1 MSKIIEERVTKM
13 SFDNAMF
20 EKAVAQSINTIEK
33 LKSSLTMENASKAL
47 NGIAEAGSNIKT
59 SIGGALE
66 EVSGKFGALDIAAGV
81 ALGNMVTT
89 AVSAGSRI
97 LKSLTLDPIIEGFNE
112 YETQLNAVQTILANT
127 QSKGSTLDDVNGAL
141 SELNKYADLTIYN
154 FTEMTRNIGTFT
166 AAGVGLNESVNAIK
180 GIANLAA
187 VSGSNSQQAST
198 AMYQL
203 SQALAAG
210 KVQLQDWN
218 SVVNAGMGGELFQ
231 NALIRTARVM
241 GTGVDAA
248 IEQYGTFRESLTK
261 GAWLTSEV
269 LTETLSQI
277 SGAYSEADLIAQG
290 YTEDQ
295 AKEIAQLAETAINA
309 ATKVKTFTQLMDTV
323 KEAVGSGWA
332 QTWQI
337 IIGDFEE
344 ARELWTG
351 ISDVL
356 TGFIG
361 KMSDARNSML
371 QAWKDAGGRTA
382 LLNSFKNILTGI
394 YNLIKPFT
402 DAFRALIPKVTGEQ
416 IAALCKGFEKL
427 TSFFRVSEK
436 TSQNLSKVLV
446 ALVSP
451 FKVVHFVIG
460 EVIKMFVA
468 LITIVS
474 KPIITLFQ
482 SIAVSIVNFS
492 AAVVD
497 FVTKIG
503 KAIQSTNIYLKAFD
517 ILTNYIKPMVNT
529 MVDFLS
535 KGYNKVVDALYSIR
549 NIGQDD
555 IVGFLNFIKVQL
567 EPLSFIGEYIQNGVN
582 QLMQYAP
589 VVKEKLTS
597 ALTMFNDIIKN
608 GSDSDAYWML
618 LTYVEAVQSKFE
630 HFIEYVKSS
639 TAILKE
645 KSIFSIMNDY
655 INEKFGPTISAISTY
670 VGRALYVLKEAFGNA
685 KDFTIDKFMLIVDK
699 FKIASERLSEVGNI
713 VNNGV
718 KGMVQALKTAKD
730 NIKSSADGF
739 KEAIN
744 TVSEALDFD
753 KFIQVIGGGAI
764 VGIIWKLKKMFD
776 DLMDI
781 VKGKQLQNGFIDVLD
796 NLAGTLEA
804 YQKNLKADR
813 LIKIAGAVAILA
825 GALFVIAQI
834 PVDKMLPAVG
844 TLGAVI
850 AELAVLMFAF
860 DKIGDN
866 KGIISSTK
874 MIATMIGL
882 ATTLVIISSALKKVA
897 DVPTDKLLSSIG
909 GLGLIMAELMS
920 AMLIMTKVS
929 QSMKGSSVVKTIV
942 TMTALSLVLSSLAK
956 TMIKMA
962 ELDWGQIARGSV
974 AIAVMCTA
982 LIVSANSIS
991 KNASKIK
998 KAAVGMISF
1007 TSALKAMAKVVEK
1020 LGGLDTDVLVKGLIA
1035 ISTVLGALTL
1045 FLNFAKLD
1053 GMSGSKGLGLLLLA
1067 TSLLVLSSAI
1077 KKFED
1082 VDAMSMV
1089 KGLLTL
1095 VVMTKMLNSI
1105 PGMISTAIGF
1115 SILGVALLGIAA
1127 AIRSF
1132 ANIDTLQMAKGLIS
1146 IAGAMSVI
1154 ALAMKLMPGSAISKA
1169 VSVSIL
1175 MSQLTKLGKAI
1186 TSMGSMQLSTIAKGL
1201 IAMAGA
1207 LAIITVA
1214 ANAMN
1219 GSVMGAAAI
1228 VVLSFALGSLA
1239 KALQAFGSMSLET
1252 IGIGLLA
1259 MAGVF
1264 TVLGIAGA
1272 LLTPVV
1278 PVLLALAGVFALLGV
1293 GTLALGA
1300 GLTVAATGL
1309 AALAASGAAGFAVI
1323 VNGIKGLLN
1332 LIPLLIVKIG
1342 EGLIA
1347 ALKVF
1352 SDNMPVIT
1360 EFVINAFKGM
1370 ITAMIAL
1377 IPLIV
1382 SGLMTLITTL
1392 LEAITERLPDFIEA
1406 GYNLLIC
1413 FLQGVRDHIGEVVE
1427 TALEVIANFLYGV
1440 ANKIDEVVDAGIEV
1454 IFAFITAV
1462 IRGLGTKLP
1471 ELITAVSDAFSDVAE
1486 AGVNALKEWVT
1497 DFISMGAD
1505 LVAGL
1510 IKGIYSGISGV
1521 VGAIVDVAKSAIN
1534 SGKEELD
1541 INSPSKEFEE
1551 MGMYCDEGLA
1561 KGLTRYSGLV
1571 TDATSGV
1578 GKETMD
1584 EIRRILND
1592 IDWEGP
1598 NNDGPVI
1605 RPVLDLSDVESGA
1618 ATMNDLF
1625 KNQAVN
1631 VGMTGVG
1638 TASLRNI
1645 SALSRSS
1652 AGIQNDNS
1660 DIVTAIKDLNK
1671 TMKNNPG
1678 GNSYNVNGVT
1688 YDDGS
1693 NVANAIGTL
1702 VRAAK
1707 IRRRT

>member
-1 MSKIIEERVTKM
+1 
-13 SFDNAMF
+13 
-20 EKAVAQSINTIEK
+20 
-33 LKSSLTMENASKAL
+33 
-47 NGIAEAGSNIKT
+47 
-59 SIGGALE
+59 
-66 EVSGKFGALDIAAGV
+66 
-81 ALGNMVTT
+81 
-89 AVSAGSRI
+89 
-97 LKSLTLDPIIEGFNE
+97 
-112 YETQLNAVQTILANT
+112 
-127 QSKGSTLDDVNGAL
+127 
-141 SELNKYADLTIYN
+141 
-154 FTEMTRNIGTFT
+154 
-166 AAGVGLNESVNAIK
+166 
-180 GIANLAA
+180 
-187 VSGSNSQQAST
+187 
-198 AMYQL
+198 
-203 SQALAAG
+203 
-210 KVQLQDWN
+210 
-218 SVVNAGMGGELFQ
+218 
-231 NALIRTARVM
+231 
-241 GTGVDAA
+241 
-248 IEQYGTFRESLTK
+248 
-261 GAWLTSEV
+261 
-269 LTETLSQI
+269 
-277 SGAYSEADLIAQG
+277 
-290 YTEDQ
+290 
-295 AKEIAQLAETAINA
+295 
-309 ATKVKTFTQLMDTV
+309 
-323 KEAVGSGWA
+323 
-332 QTWQI
+332 
-337 IIGDFEE
+337 
-344 ARELWTG
+344 
-351 ISDVL
+351 
-356 TGFIG
+356 
-361 KMSDARNSML
+361 
-371 QAWKDAGGRTA
+371 
-382 LLNSFKNILTGI
+382 
-394 YNLIKPFT
+394 
-402 DAFRALIPKVTGEQ
+402 
-416 IAALCKGFEKL
+416 
-427 TSFFRVSEK
+427 
-436 TSQNLSKVLV
+436 
-446 ALVSP
+446 
-451 FKVVHFVIG
+451 
-460 EVIKMFVA
+460 
-468 LITIVS
+468 
-474 KPIITLFQ
+474 
-482 SIAVSIVNFS
+482 
-492 AAVVD
+492 
-497 FVTKIG
+497 
-503 KAIQSTNIYLKAFD
+503 
-517 ILTNYIKPMVNT
+517 
-529 MVDFLS
+529 
-535 KGYNKVVDALYSIR
+535 
-549 NIGQDD
+549 
-555 IVGFLNFIKVQL
+555 
-567 EPLSFIGEYIQNGVN
+567 
-582 QLMQYAP
+582 
-589 VVKEKLTS
+589 
-597 ALTMFNDIIKN
+597 
-608 GSDSDAYWML
+608 
-618 LTYVEAVQSKFE
+618 
-630 HFIEYVKSS
+630 
-639 TAILKE
+639 
-645 KSIFSIMNDY
+645 
-655 INEKFGPTISAISTY
+655 
-670 VGRALYVLKEAFGNA
+670 
-685 KDFTIDKFMLIVDK
+685 
-699 FKIASERLSEVGNI
+699 
-713 VNNGV
+713 
-718 KGMVQALKTAKD
+718 
-730 NIKSSADGF
+730 
-739 KEAIN
+739 
-744 TVSEALDFD
+744 
-753 KFIQVIGGGAI
+753 
-764 VGIIWKLKKMFD
+764 MFD

-825 GALFVIAQI
+825 GALFIIAQI

-1007 TSALKAMAKVVEK
+1007 TSALKAMANVVEK
-1020 LGGLDTDVLVKGLIA
+1020 LGSLDTDVLVKGLIA
-1035 ISTVLGALTL
+1035 ITTVLGALTL

-1132 ANIDTLQMAKGLIS
+1132 ANIDTF
-1146 IAGAMSVI
+1146 I

-1175 MSQLTKLGKAI
+1175 MSQLTKLGEAI

-1293 GTLALGA
+1293 GTLALGV

-1309 AALAASGAAGFAVI
+1309 TALAASGAAGFAVI
-1323 VNGIKGLLN
+1323 INGIKGLLN